1 MSQINVNTITG
12 KDGGSAVN
20 FPHGITVTGVVTAT
34 SLNQNTSGNITATS
48 FTGDLTGNVTGN
60 VTGNCSGTAGSLA
73 AGATGADLT
82 LSGDLTVQGTTT
94 TIDTAV
100 TAVDSLAVDGSITAL
115 GNCGIGTVSPVASA
129 PNYNGAALHLHQPD
143 SSSAGSQVHL
153 TNGTTGNAAGDGAHI
168 SMWSDSDL
176 YITNQE
182 STGDIKLA
190 SGGYSDRL
198 NVSQH
203 GMVKFGAPLA
213 EKCHYTGTALQSDYH
228 HDLITNGNVLWSDT
242 AAAGAFTFNLRGS
255 ATVALNDMMEVGES
269 LSFWLAHACHSDT
282 TRYMTIFKVDN
293 TAISGGNIIWAGGS
307 APTAAG
313 GGSGTKD
320 VYTFTVFKVGNAN
333 FRAFAAQ
340 TNHA

>member
-20 FPHGITVTGVVTAT
+20 FPHGIIVTGVVTAT
-34 SLNQNTSGNITATS
+34 SLNQTVNGNITATS
-48 FTGDLTGNVTGN
+48 FTGPLTG
-60 VTGNCSGTAGSLA
+60 TASTASTLA

-82 LSGDLTVQGTTT
+82 LSGNLTVNGTTT

-115 GNCGIGTVSPVASA
+115 GNCGIGTTNPSTSASA
-129 PNYNGAALHLHQPD
+129 YNGGALHIHQNGGG
-143 SSSAGSQVHL
+143 GSQLRL
-153 TNGTTGNAAGDGAHI
+153 TNSTIGTAESDGAFI

-182 STGDIKLA
+182 SSGEMKFS
-190 SGGYSDRL
+190 SGGYSDRITI
-198 NVSQH
+198 NSN
-203 GMVKFGAPLA
+203 GMIQFGAPLA
-213 EKCHYTGTALQSDYH
+213 EKCHYDTGGGLTGDYN
-228 HDLITNGNVLWSDT
+228 HDLITHGNVLWSDT

-255 ATVALNDMMEVGES
+255 ATVALNDMMSVGES

-320 VYTFTVFKVGNAN
+320 VYAFTIFKTADAT
-333 FRAFAAQ
+333 FRAFASV
-340 TNHA
+340 TNHG